1 MMPIDPGAL
10 FNPVQLATPAFI
22 GLVLLELVYARLT
35 GGARYEVRDT
45 LTSLLMGL
53 GSVIVGAAFAFLF
66 VDLARL
72 ARPWRVTELPFTLG
86 VIIACFLAD
95 DFAYYWWHRA
105 SHRMRWLW
113 ANHVGHH
120 SSQHY
125 NLSTALR
132 QPWTGFLTPG
142 LLFKLPLLLLGFPL
156 SMLVFVGGLNLVY
169 QFWIH
174 TEAIGKLPGPFEF
187 VFNTPS
193 HHRVHHAV
201 NPHYLDANYA
211 GVFILWDRIF
221 GSFVAENEK
230 PRYGIVKNLYSFNPL
245 VVASHEWLAIAADLR
260 QARTVREALGFFL
273 GPPGWSPDGSR
284 ETSDAIKARWRARLS
299 HPTPA
304 PAE

>member
-1 MMPIDPGAL
+1 MHIHPAAL

-22 GLVLLELVYARLT
+22 GLVLIEMIYARLS
-35 GGARYEVRDT
+35 GGARYEARDT
-45 LTSLLMGL
+45 ATSLAMGL
-53 GSVIVGAAFAFLF
+53 GSVIVGALFAFMF
-66 VDLARL
+66 VDLAGF
-72 ARPWRVTELPFTLG
+72 ARPYRLVALPYSLW
-86 VIIACFLAD
+86 VIIACFVAD

-105 SHRMRWLW
+105 SHRIRWLW

-132 QPWTGFLTPG
+132 QPWTGAFTPG

-156 SMLVFVGGLNLVY
+156 PMLLFVGGLNLVY

-174 TEAIGKLPGPFEF
+174 TEAVGKLPRAFEF

-201 NPHYLDANYA
+201 NPHYLDSNYA
-211 GVFILWDRIF
+211 GVFILWDRLF
-221 GSFVAENEK
+221 GSFVAEEER

-245 VVASHEWLAIAADLR
+245 TVAFHEWLAIGADLR
-260 QARTVREALGFFL
+260 RAGSLKEVLGFVF
-273 GPPGWSPDGSR
+273 GPPGWSKDGSR
-284 ETSDAIKARWRARLS
+284 DTSDAIKARWRARRAD
-299 HPTPA
+299 PA
-304 PAE
+304 SLPAE